1 MADDDDDEELSIDQ
15 HSARA
20 IAVAWNSPSTTA
32 LSNLSTFVG
41 ETLDG
46 DHEGDHFHHRDGDEM
61 EHKAETPPKKL
72 IPYQSVDF
80 TVEFKTLKYREM

>member
-1 MADDDDDEELSIDQ
+1 MADDDDDDELSIDQ

-41 ETLDG
+41 ETLDHDHDG
-46 DHEGDHFHHRDGDEM
+46 DHEGDHFHHHDGDDM
-61 EHKAETPPKKL
+61 EHKAENPPETDTIL
-72 IPYQSVDF
+72 ICWLHCWIKNPW
-80 TVEFKTLKYREM
+80 K

>member
-1 MADDDDDEELSIDQ
+1 MHTVNTAMADDDDDDELSIDQ

-41 ETLDG
+41 ETLDHNHDG
-46 DHEGDHFHHRDGDEM
+46 DHEVDHFHHRDGDEM
-61 EHKAETPPKKL
+61 EHKAENPQKL
-72 IPYQSVDF
+72 IPY
-80 TVEFKTLKYREM
+80 